1 MFYILI
7 YKKLIM
13 KLISY
18 LLLTLTV
25 SSSTESAGQN
35 SLDNTDASLT
45 LGDIDEYIQVSDQ
58 YLGLSTKEQK
68 QSVANAK
75 KWIKWN
81 KELKKNKKF

>member
-25 SSSTESAGQN
+25 SSSTVSAGQN
-35 SLDNTDASLT
+35 ALDNTDASLT

-75 KWIKWN
+75 KWIKRN